1 MRNFRNRGCKIHKT
15 EAKKYAGKDRNELD
29 MVIQFEHVSLGEGK
43 YGKWSTDPVNLKEL
57 KAVWKKWEEGLEG
70 EPWIASI
77 ATTERSMRN
86 GRWMIPDRF
95 TISIVRPYEAVAY
108 KISAPEEN

>member
-1 MRNFRNRGCKIHKT
+1 
-15 EAKKYAGKDRNELD
+15 

-95 TISIVRPYEAVAY
+95 TISIVRSYEAVAY
-108 KISAPEEN
+108 KISARKKIRSKRAQNRIMRSMGGGSG